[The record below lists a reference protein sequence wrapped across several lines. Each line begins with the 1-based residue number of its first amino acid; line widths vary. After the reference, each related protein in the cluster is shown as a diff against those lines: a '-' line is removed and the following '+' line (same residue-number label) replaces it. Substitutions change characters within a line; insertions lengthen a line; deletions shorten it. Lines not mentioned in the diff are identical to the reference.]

1 MAELL
6 VQQDPSRY
14 RQLAEALQYQQP
26 QQQQQ
31 QGMGMPSPPAG
42 LMNQFMG
49 GGGSPG
55 AGGGGGGGGMSGLMS
70 NPYAWLAAALAYK
83 AYDTKE
89 NSGVSYE
96 DQLKNISLAPQKDFD
111 RWGLDKYA
119 PFGGGDIYK
128 SSFDLATGDFSNWW
142 DAHKKALKK
151 IF

>member
-1 MAELL
+1 MAQVL

-14 RQLAEALQYQQP
+14 RQLAEALSYQQP

-31 QGMGMPSPPAG
+31 QMSAPSPPAG

-70 NPYAWLAAALAYK
+70 NPYAWLAAALAWK

-89 NSGVSYE
+89 RGGISYE
-96 DQLKNISLAPQKDFD
+96 DQLKNISRAPISDAERWKLQKYMP
-111 RWGLDKYA
+111 L
-119 PFGGGDIYK
+119 GGDEIYK
-128 SSFDLATGDFSNWW
+128 SSFELASGDFSNWW
-142 DAHKKALKK
+142 DRHKKALKK